1 MAFVI
6 SYELQGYGQG
16 EEKPSGP
23 AKVLYVYRHVNDDA
37 KLECREILMEDAKA
51 RYGAVSLEQL
61 VQPEML
67 EKIFNSD
74 SANKEMEPRR

>member
-1 MAFVI
+1 
-6 SYELQGYGQG
+6 
-16 EEKPSGP
+16 
-23 AKVLYVYRHVNDDA
+23 VNDDA
-37 KLECREILMEDAKA
+37 KLEYREILMEDAKA